1 MKNKWNIF
9 LVKAVFAVP
18 LFVFGLWLLQMLY
31 TPGLDAHKA
40 GEAPKPAEEE
50 GIFRKIL
57 KSGQRKPQPHF
68 HMVDEVVHQPEP
80 FQPICLS
87 CHGTFPHSK
96 EKKVRSILN
105 FHTGFMA
112 CAVCHY
118 RKDPTDKTFS
128 FVWVDR
134 ATGIIS
140 HKAQGEYGKYP
151 AKIFP
156 ARATVENAEMI
167 IHPVSEKSARE
178 FLELKDKFTPDQMAE
193 AKIKLHEQVSKKPVF
208 CMDCHKKDG
217 YLDFVKLGFPKNRV
231 DHLVSTEVASMIT
244 NYETFY
250 LPEVIDFGKD

>member
-1 MKNKWNIF
+1 MKSKLHIF
-9 LVKAVFAVP
+9 FLKAIFVIP
-18 LFVFGLWLLQMLY
+18 LFIFGVWLLQMLY
-31 TPGLDAHKA
+31 APAIETHKSV
-40 GEAPKPAEEE
+40 EAMTLPEEE

-57 KSGQRKPQPHF
+57 KSARRKPAPHF

-105 FHTGFMA
+105 FHTGYMA

-118 RKDPTDKTFS
+118 RKDPSDRTFS

-134 ATGIIS
+134 VTGITS
-140 HKAQGEYGKYP
+140 RKADGEYGKYP
-151 AKIFP
+151 SKIFP
-156 ARATVENAEMI
+156 VRITAENAETI

-178 FLELKDKFTPDQMAE
+178 YLELKDRFTPDQMAE
-193 AKIKLHEQVSKKPVF
+193 AKVKLHEQVSHKPVL
-208 CMDCHKKDG
+208 CVDCHKKDG

-231 DHLVSTEVASMIT
+231 NHLVSTEVASMIEK
-244 NYETFY
+244 YETFY
-250 LPEVIDFGKD
+250 LPAVIDFGKD

>member
-1 MKNKWNIF
+1 MKSKWYII
-9 LVKAVFAVP
+9 LVKAVFAIP
-18 LFVFGLWLLQMLY
+18 LLLFGLWLLQMLY
-31 TPGLDAHKA
+31 VPGIDA
-40 GEAPKPAEEE
+40 GKPAAKPMPVEDE

-57 KSGQRKPQPHF
+57 KSDKRPPQPHF
-68 HMVDEVVHQPEP
+68 HMVDEVLIQPEP

-96 EKKVRSILN
+96 EKKIRSLLN

-118 RKDPTDKTFS
+118 RRDPADKTFS

-134 ATGIIS
+134 VTGIIS
-140 HKAQGEYGKYP
+140 RKAQGEYGKYP

-156 ARATVENAEMI
+156 ARSTVENAEMV
-167 IHPVSEKSARE
+167 IHPVSVKAARE

-193 AKIKLHEQVSKKPVF
+193 AKIKLHEQISQKPVS
-208 CMDCHKKDG
+208 CMDCHKKAG
-217 YLDFVKLGFPKNRV
+217 YLNFAQLGFPKNRV
-231 DHLVSTEVASMIT
+231 NHLASTEVASMIEK
-244 NYETFY
+244 YETFY